1 MEIKLNV
8 TLDATPSLLAA
19 LNNIAL
25 ALAGGKTQETPATAT
40 AKKATK
46 QTAAETTVLTELP
59 PASEPAPKVAPQ
71 LQDKVDT
78 TPTPPKA
85 GGMNGV
91 VNFDTMRDAAKA
103 KAQKGIQDAKILPA
117 VVKGLCDALGVKN
130 IGAVPDDKIGAFIL
144 DLDEAIANG

>member
-25 ALAGGKTQETPATAT
+25 ALAGGKAQETPATAT

-46 QTAAETTVLTELP
+46 QPTAETTVLTELP

>member
-19 LNNIAL
+19 LNTIAL
-25 ALAGGKTQETPATAT
+25 AIAGGKTQEAPATTT
-40 AKKATK
+40 AKKTTK

-71 LQDKVDT
+71 LQNQVDT

-85 GGMNGV
+85 GGMLGV
-91 VNFDTMRDAAKA
+91 RDFDTMRSEAKA
-103 KAQKGIQDAKILPA
+103 KAQKGIQDGKILPA
-117 VVKGLCDALGVKN
+117 VVKGLCEALGVKN

-144 DLDEAIANG
+144 DLNEAIANG